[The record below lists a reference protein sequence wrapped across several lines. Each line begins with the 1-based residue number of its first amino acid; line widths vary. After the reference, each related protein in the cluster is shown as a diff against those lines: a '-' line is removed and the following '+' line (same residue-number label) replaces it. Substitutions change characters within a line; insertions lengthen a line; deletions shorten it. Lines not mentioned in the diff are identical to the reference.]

1 MSIARGDFRRTPSP
15 FVDRASF
22 MAPYDSIY
30 GARLKRA
37 KYGGQRPLLR
47 ALSRDLARTIAPH
60 TFYRQFDRVVQ
71 SLHRGRVSFAVD
83 FAPPPFSPPRSQT
96 DSISP
101 PNTPLTLSPG
111 SRQAGL
117 RRAARRENMSHRLFS
132 CRAAPGRVLLVDD
145 VLTTGTTS
153 HQAALELLG
162 DATAHVHVLTLCCV
176 VTAVQAS

>member
-1 MSIARGDFRRTPSP
+1 
-15 FVDRASF
+15 

-60 TFYRQFDRVVQ
+60 TFYRQFDRVVPIP
-71 SLHRGRVSFAVD
+71 SPWTRKLRRGFCTASVLASTIANRLHLPLEHA
-83 FAPPPFSPPRSQT
+83 
-96 DSISP
+96 
-101 PNTPLTLSPG
+101 LTLSPG

-117 RRAARRENMSHRLFS
+117 LRAARRENMSHRLFS